1 MTAISNK
8 KTISQKTPASTAG
21 EVTRW
26 VKVTKTYSDFSTAAL
41 TNDIEI
47 YSLPAKSVIQSCI
60 IKHTTLFSGGLIAT
74 YTASVGINGNLV
86 KYAAT
91 LNVLQAVGNT
101 TFGLGAAI
109 VPTVENFGAAT
120 SIRGSVI
127 STVGLLNAATQ
138 GSVDFYLLVST
149 LP

>member
-1 MTAISNK
+1 MTGFSK
-8 KTISQKTPASTAG
+8 RKTISQKAPPITAG
-21 EVTRW
+21 EVSRW
-26 VKVTKTYSDFSTAAL
+26 IKITKTYSDFSTAGL

-47 YSLPAKSVIQSCI
+47 YSLPAKGIIQSCV
-60 IKHTTLFSGGLIAT
+60 IKHTTLFTGGLIAT

-120 SIRGSVI
+120 SIRGSVV